1 MTEARPA
8 APLIVAAFA
17 VTLWGLTPV
26 ATKIAVDAVDP
37 VVVGLLRM
45 SLAGLVA
52 WPAILL
58 LRLAPPKTRRPLIL
72 LGISCLTGM
81 IVFPLMFTVGQRMT
95 SASHAALI
103 LAAQPI
109 FTGLVAAIV
118 ERRLP
123 SRAWWIG
130 SAIALSGEIG
140 LVSGRD
146 VESGGAT
153 LLGDMVV
160 LVAGCIASVGYVAGG
175 RLQQSGYPAL
185 AATLWSV
192 AAASVVLAPALI
204 FLTTIEHLVQVP
216 VVPWLA
222 MAHLAIG
229 SSIVAYVGWYWSLGV
244 GGIARIGLIQFFQ
257 TPVGVFAALLLLGEP
272 LTLPLVASAVAILV
286 GVFIAQRR

>member
-8 APLIVAAFA
+8 APLIVAALA

-45 SLAGLVA
+45 CLAGLVA
-52 WPAILL
+52 WPVILL
-58 LRLAPPKTRRPLIL
+58 FRLAPPKARRPLIL

-123 SRAWWIG
+123 SRAWWLG

-140 LVSGRD
+140 LVTGRD
-146 VESGGAT
+146 MENGGAT

-160 LVAGCIASVGYVAGG
+160 LVAGCIASAGYVAGG
-175 RLQQSGYPAL
+175 RLQQAGYPAL
-185 AATLWSV
+185 SATLWSV
-192 AAASVVLAPALI
+192 AVASVVLAPALI
-204 FLTTIEHLVQVP
+204 FLTTIEQLAQVP
-216 VVPWLA
+216 ALPWLA
-222 MAHLAIG
+222 MVHLAIG

-272 LTLPLVASAVAILV
+272 VTLPLIVSAVAILA